1 MKLRRLLLA
10 IASAAMLILAWPPRM
25 LAPLALIAFI
35 PLLWLIRDIAED
47 SDSSGRKGR
56 LVFRYSWLA
65 FFLWNITCSW
75 WIYYAHWSGMVASTL
90 FNSTAMALM
99 MTAYYR
105 GYNTIGSQRA
115 LISLPVYW
123 LTFEYIIL
131 RWDLSWPWMNLGN
144 VFANL
149 PSLIQWYKY
158 TGSPGGTLW
167 VWVVNIFLYTWL
179 VRFKVDFQVG
189 RQVLRLLVRITLLV
203 LIPMTLSLQLMDQF
217 ASSDETAEVVLVQPN
232 VDPYNEKFNT
242 NVESQVR
249 RILTLADSVMD
260 QEVDFIFVPETAL
273 PGGLQEGRLEKDPSV
288 VLIKRWLQNYPNAT
302 MIIGASTYRI
312 YQTPLEATETARY
325 SQRGQ
330 YFYDVYNTALQIT
343 ANDSVGVYHKS
354 KLVVGVEQMPFR
366 NVLKPLLGEVAINLG
381 GTTGTLGTQEN
392 RSVFSHPA
400 KDIKAAPIIC
410 WESVFGEYVTD
421 YASEGADFFGIITN
435 DGWWRDTDGY
445 QQHFAYARLRAVE
458 NRRAV
463 ARSANTGISGFID
476 ARGMPEQMLGW
487 DRAGALRQKVHL
499 NKQTTLYQKYGDIVG
514 RIAVFLAVIF
524 ILYVF
529 VRSRVKKKED

>member
-1 MKLRRLLLA
+1 MNLRRLLLA
-10 IASAAMLILAWPPRM
+10 IASAAMLILAWPPRT

-56 LVFRYSWLA
+56 LVFRYSWLT

-99 MTAYYR
+99 MVAYYR
-105 GYNTIGSQRA
+105 GYKAIGSQRA

-149 PSLIQWYKY
+149 PSLVQWYEY
-158 TGSPGGTLW
+158 SGSPGGTLW
-167 VWVVNIFLYTWL
+167 IWVVNILLYTWL
-179 VRFKVDFQVG
+179 VRFKFDYQVG
-189 RQVLRLLVRITLLV
+189 RQMLRLLARITLLV
-203 LIPMTLSLQLMDQF
+203 LIPMTLSLQLMNQF
-217 ASSDETAEVVLVQPN
+217 ASSDETADVVLVQPN

-242 NVESQVR
+242 NEERQVR
-249 RILTLADSVMD
+249 RMLTLADSVMD
-260 QEVDFIFVPETAL
+260 PEVDFILVPETAL
-273 PGGLQEGRLEKDPSV
+273 PGGLQEGRLEKAPSV
-288 VLIKRWLQNYPNAT
+288 MLIKSWLQNYPNTT

-312 YQTPLEATETARY
+312 YQTTLEASETARY

-343 ANDSVGVYHKS
+343 ANDSVRVYHKS

-366 NVLKPLLGEVAINLG
+366 KVLKPLLGEVAINLG
-381 GTTGTLGTQEN
+381 GTTGTLGTQED
-392 RSVFSHPA
+392 RSVFRHPS
-400 KDIKAAPIIC
+400 KDISVAPIIC

-421 YASEGADFFGIITN
+421 YALEGADFFGIITN

-487 DRAGALRQKVHL
+487 DRAGALRQKVYL
-499 NKQTTLYQKYGDIVG
+499 NKQATLYQQYGDILG

-529 VRSRVKKKED
+529 VRGRVKKEED